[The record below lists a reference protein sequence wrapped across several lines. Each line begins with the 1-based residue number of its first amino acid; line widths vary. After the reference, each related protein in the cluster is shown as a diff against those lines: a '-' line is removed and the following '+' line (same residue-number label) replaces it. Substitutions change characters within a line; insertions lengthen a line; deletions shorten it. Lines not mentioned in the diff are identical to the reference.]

1 MVMMIRKEWIKM
13 MMIAKKEWIKMMM
26 IAKKEWAN
34 KQEKWENKEKTDY
47 IYFKLTLIF
56 NYFKELLILN
66 L

>member
-1 MVMMIRKEWIKM
+1 MMMMISKKEWIKM
-13 MMIAKKEWIKMMM
+13 MMNAKKEWIKMMM
-26 IAKKEWAN
+26 TKKEWAN

>member
-1 MVMMIRKEWIKM
+1 MRKEWNVR
-13 MMIAKKEWIKMMM
+13 MMIAKKEW
-26 IAKKEWAN
+26 EN